1 MRVKRLAST
10 SMLVALALVVGC
22 EKGATNAPSVKDY
35 EQKRAE
41 LIKRQ
46 EKEGAPLAVAQRK
59 VGPAASDQATV
70 QDGSGLVSGA
80 SDYGY
85 DATNKRDPFRS
96 FVLDEAQRLTKHER
110 GPLEQFDLSQ
120 LSVVAV
126 VWGTQ
131 RPRALVT
138 DPSGRGY
145 VVQEGTPI
153 GKNEGQVI
161 RIGDTTMLVR
171 ETYVDYLGAA
181 TSKEIEMRVRSKV
194 QGG

>member
-1 MRVKRLAST
+1 MKSKLLA
-10 SMLVALALVVGC
+10 MLSAAALLAVAC
-22 EKGATNAPSVKDY
+22 EKGASNAPSVQDY

-41 LIKRQ
+41 LIKQKEQ
-46 EKEGAPLAVAQRK
+46 EGGHTMAKRGSGPSPAQQK
-59 VGPAASDQATV
+59 GGN
-70 QDGSGLVSGA
+70 DGGGLVSGGDA
-80 SDYGY
+80 FAY
-85 DATNKRDPFRS
+85 DATGKRDPFRS
-96 FVLDEAQRLTKHER
+96 FVLDEANRRANHER

-120 LSVVAV
+120 LTLVAV
-126 VWGTQ
+126 VWGTE

-153 GKNEGQVI
+153 GKNDGQVI
-161 RIGDTTMLVR
+161 RISDNTMLVR

-181 TSKEIEMRVRSKV
+181 TSKEIELRVRSKA

>member
-1 MRVKRLAST
+1 VKSKLLA
-10 SMLVALALVVGC
+10 MLSAAALLAVAC
-22 EKGATNAPSVKDY
+22 EKGGSNAPSVQDY

-41 LIKRQ
+41 LLKQKQQ
-46 EKEGAPLAVAQRK
+46 EGGGTVAAQRK
-59 VGPAASDQATV
+59 GAAPAQQGAA
-70 QDGSGLVSGA
+70 DGAGLISSGDA
-80 SDYGY
+80 YAY
-85 DATNKRDPFRS
+85 DATGKRDPFRS
-96 FVLDEAQRLTKHER
+96 FVLDEATRRANHER

-120 LSVVAV
+120 LTLVAV
-126 VWGTQ
+126 VWGTE

-153 GKNEGQVI
+153 GKNDGQVI
-161 RIGDTTMLVR
+161 RISDNTMLVR

-181 TSKEIEMRVRSKV
+181 TSKEIELRVRSKA

>member
-1 MRVKRLAST
+1 MLARA
-10 SMLVALALVVGC
+10 LVALVLVAGC
-22 EKGATNAPSVKDY
+22 EKGGTNAPSVQDY

-46 EKEGAPLAVAQRK
+46 EKDGGTKAVANK
-59 VGPAASDQATV
+59 AKPAQAAG
-70 QDGSGLVSGA
+70 QADGAGLVSGG
-80 SDYGY
+80 SYGY

-96 FVLDEAQRLTKHER
+96 FVLDQAKRLAKHER

-126 VWGTQ
+126 VWGTA

-153 GKNEGQVI
+153 GKNSGEVI
-161 RIGDTTMLVR
+161 RIGDTAVLVK
-171 ETYVDYLGAA
+171 EIYVDNLGEA
-181 TSKEIEMRVRSKV
+181 TTKEIEMRVRSKA

>member
-1 MRVKRLAST
+1 VKSKLLA
-10 SMLVALALVVGC
+10 MLAAAAWLAVGC
-22 EKGATNAPSVKDY
+22 EKPGTNAPTVQDY

-41 LIKRQ
+41 LLKQKAQGGGAVVAKRSN
-46 EKEGAPLAVAQRK
+46 APQ
-59 VGPAASDQATV
+59 AAEAAA
-70 QDGSGLVSGA
+70 DGSGLITSGQSYA
-80 SDYGY
+80 Y
-85 DATNKRDPFRS
+85 DAVGKRDPFRS
-96 FVLDEAQRLTKHER
+96 FVLDEASRRANHER

-120 LSVVAV
+120 LTLVAV
-126 VWGTQ
+126 VWGTE

-161 RIGDTTMLVR
+161 RITDNTMLVR

-181 TSKEIEMRVRSKV
+181 TSKEIELRVRSKA

>member
-1 MRVKRLAST
+1 MRLKLLA
-10 SMLVALALVVGC
+10 SMLVAQALVVGC
-22 EKGATNAPSVKDY
+22 EKGATNAPSVQDY

-46 EKEGAPLAVAQRK
+46 EKDGGPTAVAQGK
-59 VGPAASDQATV
+59 VGPATSGQA

-80 SDYGY
+80 SNYGY

-153 GKNEGQVI
+153 GKNDGQVI

>member
-145 VVQEGTPI
+145 VVQEGTTI
-153 GKNEGQVI
+153 GKNDGQVI

>member
-1 MRVKRLAST
+1 MKSRILAT
-10 SMLVALALVVGC
+10 LAAATLLAVGC
-22 EKGATNAPSVKDY
+22 EQGAKNAPSVQDY
-35 EQKRAE
+35 EQKRAA
-41 LIKRQ
+41 LMKQ
-46 EKEGAPLAVAQRK
+46 KEQQGGTAVAVAK
-59 VGPAASDQATV
+59 PKTAAPSAGPA
-70 QDGSGLVSGA
+70 DGTGLVSGSA
-80 SDYGY
+80 EYAY

-96 FVLDEAQRLTKHER
+96 FVLDQAQRMANHER

-120 LSVVAV
+120 LTVVAV

-153 GKNEGQVI
+153 GKNTGTVL
-161 RIGDTTMLVR
+161 RIHDTSVLVR
-171 ETYVDYLGAA
+171 ETYVDYLGAQ
-181 TSKEIEMRVRSKV
+181 TTKEIEMRVKNAT

>member
-1 MRVKRLAST
+1 VKRKILAST
-10 SMLVALALVVGC
+10 LAALSLVVGC
-22 EKGATNAPSVKDY
+22 EKGATNAPSVQDY

-46 EKEGAPLAVAQRK
+46 EKDGPPTAVAQHK
-59 VGPAASDQATV
+59 TDPAAGQEQS
-70 QDGSGLVSGA
+70 QDGSGLVSSSAG
-80 SDYGY
+80 YGY
-85 DATNKRDPFRS
+85 DATNKRNPFRS
-96 FVLDEAQRLTKHER
+96 FVLDEALRLTKHER

-145 VVQEGTPI
+145 VVQEGTTI
-153 GKNEGQVI
+153 GKNDGQVI

-181 TSKEIEMRVRSKV
+181 TSKEIEMRVRSKA

>member
-1 MRVKRLAST
+1 MKRKILGSTLA
-10 SMLVALALVVGC
+10 VLALVVGC
-22 EKGATNAPSVKDY
+22 EKGGKNAPSVQDY

-46 EKEGAPLAVAQRK
+46 EKEGAPKLVAQNKTGAVAGKEQ
-59 VGPAASDQATV
+59 S
-70 QDGSGLVSGA
+70 QDGSGLVSSGTG
-80 SDYGY
+80 YGY
-85 DATNKRDPFRS
+85 DAANKRDPFRS

-145 VVQEGTPI
+145 VVQEGTTI
-153 GKNEGQVI
+153 GKNDGQVI

-171 ETYVDYLGAA
+171 ETYVDYLGEA
-181 TSKEIEMRVRSKV
+181 TSKEIEMRVRSKA

>member
-1 MRVKRLAST
+1 MKRKMLAST
-10 SMLVALALVVGC
+10 LAALSLVVGC
-22 EKGATNAPSVKDY
+22 EKGATNAPSVQDY

-46 EKEGAPLAVAQRK
+46 EKDGAPTAVAQRK
-59 VGPAASDQATV
+59 AGPAAGQEQS
-70 QDGSGLVSGA
+70 QDGSGLVSSGA
-80 SDYGY
+80 GYGY

-96 FVLDEAQRLTKHER
+96 YILDEAQRLAKHER

-145 VVQEGTPI
+145 VVQEGTTI
-153 GKNEGQVI
+153 GKNDGQVI

-181 TSKEIEMRVRSKV
+181 TSKEIEMRVRSKA

>member
-1 MRVKRLAST
+1 MRVKLLS

-22 EKGATNAPSVKDY
+22 EKGGTNAPSVQDY

-46 EKEGAPLAVAQRK
+46 EKEGASTAVAQHK
-59 VGPAASDQATV
+59 AGPAASAQAQA
-70 QDGSGLVSGA
+70 QDGSGLVSSA
-80 SDYGY
+80 SEYSY

-153 GKNEGQVI
+153 GKNDGQVI

-171 ETYVDYLGAA
+171 ETYVDYLGEA
-181 TSKEIEMRVRSKV
+181 TSKDIEMRVRSKA

>member
-1 MRVKRLAST
+1 MRLKIFAST
-10 SMLVALALVVGC
+10 LAALAFVVGC
-22 EKGATNAPSVKDY
+22 EKGGNNAPSVQDY

-46 EKEGAPLAVAQRK
+46 EKDGGQKTAVAK
-59 VGPAASDQATV
+59 AAAPAPGQAADGAGLV
-70 QDGSGLVSGA
+70 AGSGVYA
-80 SDYGY
+80 Y
-85 DATNKRDPFRS
+85 DPTNKRDPFRS
-96 FVLDEAQRLTKHER
+96 FVLDQKLRMANHER

-126 VWGTQ
+126 VWGTA

-153 GKNEGQVI
+153 GKNDGEVI
-161 RIGDTTMLVR
+161 RIGDTTVLVK
-171 ETYVDYLGAA
+171 ETYVDYLGEA
-181 TSKEIEMRVRSKV
+181 TTKEIEMRVRSKA

>member
-1 MRVKRLAST
+1 VKLKILAGT
-10 SMLVALALVVGC
+10 LALLALGVGC
-22 EKGATNAPSVKDY
+22 EKGGTNAPSVQDY

-41 LIKRQ
+41 LLKRQ
-46 EKEGAPLAVAQRK
+46 EKDGGQKSVAQHKAAAPLPGQ
-59 VGPAASDQATV
+59 T
-70 QDGSGLVSGA
+70 QDGAGLVAGGA
-80 SDYGY
+80 GYAY

-96 FVLDEAQRLTKHER
+96 FVLDQAQRMANHER

-126 VWGTQ
+126 VWGTA

-153 GKNEGQVI
+153 GKNDGEVI
-161 RIGDTTMLVR
+161 RIGDTTVLVK
-171 ETYVDYLGAA
+171 ETYVDYTGEA
-181 TSKEIEMRVRSKV
+181 TTKEIEMRVRSKA

>member
-1 MRVKRLAST
+1 MKSKLLA
-10 SMLVALALVVGC
+10 MLSAATLLAVGC
-22 EKGATNAPSVKDY
+22 EQGGKNAPSVQDY
-35 EQKRAE
+35 EQKRAA
-41 LIKRQ
+41 LMKQ
-46 EKEGAPLAVAQRK
+46 KEREGGTAVAQK
-59 VGPAASDQATV
+59 NKAAPAPGKAAA
-70 QDGSGLVSGA
+70 DGGGLVASGETFA
-80 SDYGY
+80 Y

-96 FVLDEAQRLTKHER
+96 FVLDEAARRENHER

-120 LSVVAV
+120 LTLVAV
-126 VWGTQ
+126 VWGTE

-161 RIGDTTMLVR
+161 RITDNTLLVR
-171 ETYVDYLGAA
+171 ETYVDYLGEA

>member
-1 MRVKRLAST
+1 MKSKLLA
-10 SMLVALALVVGC
+10 MLSAATLLAVGC
-22 EKGATNAPSVKDY
+22 EQGGKNAPSVQDY
-35 EQKRAE
+35 EQKRAA
-41 LIKRQ
+41 LMKQ
-46 EKEGAPLAVAQRK
+46 KEREGGTAVAHK
-59 VGPAASDQATV
+59 KAAPTPDKAAA
-70 QDGSGLVSGA
+70 DGGGLVASGETFA
-80 SDYGY
+80 Y

-96 FVLDEAQRLTKHER
+96 FVLDEAARRENHER

-120 LSVVAV
+120 LTLVAV
-126 VWGTQ
+126 VWGTE

-161 RIGDTTMLVR
+161 RITDNTLLVR
-171 ETYVDYLGAA
+171 ETYVDYLGEA

>member
-1 MRVKRLAST
+1 MKSKLLA
-10 SMLVALALVVGC
+10 MLSAATLLVVGC
-22 EKGATNAPSVKDY
+22 EKGGKNAPSVQDY

-41 LIKRQ
+41 LIKQ
-46 EKEGAPLAVAQRK
+46 KEKEGGTVVAQRK
-59 VGPAASDQATV
+59 PGTNGAQGAA
-70 QDGSGLVSGA
+70 DGGGLVSGGDTYA
-80 SDYGY
+80 Y

-96 FVLDEAQRLTKHER
+96 YILDEAERRANHER

-120 LSVVAV
+120 LTLVAV
-126 VWGTQ
+126 VWGTE

-161 RIGDTTMLVR
+161 RISDNTMLVR

-181 TSKEIEMRVRSKV
+181 TSKEIELRVRSKA

>member
-1 MRVKRLAST
+1 MRVKLLS
-10 SMLVALALVVGC
+10 SMLLALALVVGC
-22 EKGATNAPSVKDY
+22 EKAGTNAPSVQDY

-46 EKEGAPLAVAQRK
+46 EKEGASTAVAQHK
-59 VGPAASDQATV
+59 AGPATSAQS
-70 QDGSGLVSGA
+70 QDGSGLVSSG
-80 SDYGY
+80 SGYGY

-153 GKNEGQVI
+153 GKNDGQVI

-181 TSKEIEMRVRSKV
+181 ISKEIEMRVRSKA

>member
-1 MRVKRLAST
+1 MRRRFLGST
-10 SMLVALALVVGC
+10 LLLLGVALVGC
-22 EKGATNAPSVKDY
+22 ERGAGNAPSVQDY

-41 LIKRQ
+41 LMKRQ
-46 EKEGAPLAVAQRK
+46 GAPGSAVAQNQ
-59 VGPAASDQATV
+59 AAGGDDSGLG
-70 QDGSGLVSGA
+70 GSGE
-80 SDYGY
+80 GY
-85 DATNKRDPFRS
+85 SYESTNKRDPFRS
-96 FVLDEAQRLTKHER
+96 FVLEQAERLAKHER

-126 VWGTQ
+126 VWGTE
-131 RPRALVT
+131 RPRALIT

-153 GKNEGQVI
+153 GKNDGSVI
-161 RIGDTTMLVR
+161 RIGDTTVLVR

-181 TSKEIEMRVRSKV
+181 TSKEIEMRIRSKA

>member
-1 MRVKRLAST
+1 MKSKTFATLGA
-10 SMLVALALVVGC
+10 AIFLVVGC
-22 EKGATNAPSVKDY
+22 EKGAENAPSVQDY

-41 LIKRQ
+41 LVK
-46 EKEGAPLAVAQRK
+46 KKGAAGGAVAQRGK
-59 VGPAASDQATV
+59 SAPADPKGGP
-70 QDGSGLVSGA
+70 DGAGLVSGA
-80 SDYGY
+80 STYSY
-85 DATNKRDPFRS
+85 DATDKRDPFRS
-96 FVLDEAQRLTKHER
+96 FVIDAQMALSEHER

-120 LSVVAV
+120 LSLVAV
-126 VWGTQ
+126 VWDTG

-153 GKNEGQVI
+153 GKNSGQVI
-161 RIGDTTMLVR
+161 RISDNTLMVK

-181 TSKEIEMRVRSKV
+181 TNKEIQMRIRSKS